1 MKSSASKCHFLA
13 ISSEKIIVNVNSY
26 NIENSQSE
34 KPLCAKF
41 GNRLTFDEHVSDLC
55 KETSRKIYAS
65 VRVTPF
71 LSILQQCVPMIKNK
85 KIKNKNKQKKQ
96 VMSQQT
102 FVLVNT
108 F

>member
-1 MKSSASKCHFLA
+1 MKSNACKCHFLA

-41 GNRLTFDEHVSDLC
+41 DIRLTFDEHVSDLC

-71 LSILQQCVPMIKNK
+71 LSIPKQCVPMIKK
-85 KIKNKNKQKKQ
+85 KIKK
-96 VMSQQT
+96 
-102 FVLVNT
+102 
-108 F
+108 